1 MISTPSRFF
10 STPEISRP
18 LTGLC
23 LFMSCMLA
31 CILIS
36 CSSGKEESPKQGH
49 NNRSYTQDT
58 STVASLLKRSN
69 DFAQTNFDSVRYYA
83 DQALELSRAANFPL
97 GIARAKY
104 GLANYQRRIGNYADA
119 IATGLE
125 SIRIYD
131 SLHVWTE
138 LAMTKNLLADFYKEM
153 GGEKNSTAFQK
164 KALEISMEAQRIAE
178 REQYM
183 IGVVNCLN
191 EQGIILRDMSKTT
204 GRKDLMDSAFQLYKK
219 GISIIEAI
227 GEGEDELSKLHNNIS
242 QVYNEHYQDY
252 NKALA
257 YQMKAVDYN
266 TKRNYPHRLTYNYN
280 TIAQV
285 YMNMGKMTLANEY
298 GHRMLALSNELK
310 SPFMLV
316 NAYSLLTRVNRKM
329 QRFDSALYF
338 QDMWV
343 NLSDSINNLTRSNQ
357 IADMQVKYETGEK
370 EERISYLNG
379 LDKVKNQRMLMLGGA
394 MFVLLLLL
402 AVVWFQKRRSQQQQ
416 QKITEQ
422 SEKLQWMM
430 KELHHRV
437 KNNLQIVFS
446 LLNLQSYRIKDE
458 ESQTAMRESQLRV
471 QAMSLMHQRLYQ
483 VDDVSLVNF
492 KLYLTDLAETL
503 MKAYGYVPDDFDLT
517 INVEKEMLDVDTVMP
532 MGLLVN
538 EIITNAFKY
547 AYQEVERPALHISL
561 TENSNQLKLDISDN
575 GPGMEGAG
583 VNKDGFGKK
592 LIAALSKQLK
602 ATYRVKN
609 ELGTS
614 YSFIIPINSEKAA

>member
-1 MISTPSRFF
+1 
-10 STPEISRP
+10 
-18 LTGLC
+18 
-23 LFMSCMLA
+23 MLA

-36 CSSGKEESPKQGH
+36 CSSGKEEAPLQVH
-49 NNRSYTQDT
+49 NYQSYTKDT
-58 STVASLLKRSN
+58 TTVASLLKRSN
-69 DFAQTNFDSVRYYA
+69 DFVRTNFDSVHYYA
-83 DQALELSRAANFPL
+83 NQALELSMAANYPL
-97 GIARAKY
+97 GVARAKAD
-104 GLANYQRRIGNYADA
+104 LAQYQRRIGNYAEA

-131 SLHVWTE
+131 SLHVWSE
-138 LAMTKNLLADFYKEM
+138 LVMTKNLLADFYKEM
-153 GGEKNSTAFQK
+153 GGEKHTTAFQQ
-164 KALEISMEAQRIAE
+164 KALEISMEAQHIAE
-178 REQYM
+178 REKYM
-183 IGVVNCLN
+183 PGVVNSLN
-191 EQGIILRDMSKTT
+191 ERGIILRDMSKTT

-219 GISIIEAI
+219 GISIIETT
-227 GEGEDELSKLHNNIS
+227 GEGEDDLFKFYNNIS

-252 NKALA
+252 TRALA

-266 TKRNYPHRLTYNYN
+266 TKRNNRHRLTYNYN
-280 TIAQV
+280 TIAEV
-285 YMNMGKMTLANEY
+285 YMNMGNMTLANEY
-298 GHRMLALSNELK
+298 GHRMLALGDELK
-310 SPFMLV
+310 SPFRLV
-316 NAYSLLTRVNRKM
+316 NAYSLLTRINRKM

-338 QDMWV
+338 QDLWI

-357 IADMQVKYETGEK
+357 IADMQVKYETDKK

-379 LDKVKNQRMLMLGGA
+379 LDKVKSQRMLMLVGA
-394 MFVLLLLL
+394 MLVLLLLL
-402 AVVWFQKRRSQQQQ
+402 TVVWFQKRRSQQQQ
-416 QKITEQ
+416 QKIREQ

-437 KNNLQIVFS
+437 KNNLQIVSS

-492 KLYLTDLAETL
+492 KLYLTDLAEIL

-517 INVEKEMLDVDTVMP
+517 IDVEKEMLDVDTVMP

-547 AYQEVERPALHISL
+547 AYKNVVRPALHISL

-575 GPGMEGAG
+575 GPGMEASG

-602 ATYRVKN
+602 ATCQVKN

-614 YSFIIPINSEKAA
+614 YSFIIPVNSGKAA